1 VSISHERR
9 NILNHES
16 RSLSARM
23 LAQRSSPH
31 TRRYNWQ
38 DDRKN
43 ELLAFVLEPATNDF
57 FGPADELEIRSHL
70 RWFPER

>member
-1 VSISHERR
+1 
-9 NILNHES
+9 
-16 RSLSARM
+16 M